1 MMIRG
6 MRPPHTPIGPSS
18 ARISPK
24 EPAPGLPIMDTT
36 VSAGW
41 LTMAQMT
48 PAHWVPLQQ
57 QLGLTGMTE
66 SLAASV
72 SLEQIESDL
81 LVFHYTENQRA
92 VLTEVHRER
101 IAGALEHYFSAT
113 LRVEFTES
121 RQTQETPFEYLQRK
135 KAERM
140 ARAVV
145 DMQNDPVVQRLISQF
160 DGRLEL
166 DTVLPI
172 DPN

>member
-1 MMIRG
+1 
-6 MRPPHTPIGPSS
+6 
-18 ARISPK
+18 
-24 EPAPGLPIMDTT
+24 
-36 VSAGW
+36 
-41 LTMAQMT
+41 
-48 PAHWVPLQQ
+48 
-57 QLGLTGMTE
+57 
-66 SLAASV
+66 
-72 SLEQIESDL
+72 